1 MRSLLQIYKEFLIQL
16 IFKPKIISN
25 MVPLKLNKEEDDSIT
40 NHWLSREKRDGVSY
54 HWGFLSY
61 REQVDIIYKII
72 KELENEKVK

>member
-16 IFKPKIISN
+16 ILKPKIISN
-25 MVPLKLNKEEDDSIT
+25 MTPLNLNKEENDSIS
-40 NHWLSREKRDGVSY
+40 NHWESRENRDRIKY